1 MRNTYLRNESLLF
14 GLDRQNAVF
23 HGAFCH
29 NLKDSNPEHRQAQ
42 CQEMKVA

>member
-1 MRNTYLRNESLLF
+1 MRNTYLRNESLLL

-29 NLKDSNPEHRQAQ
+29 DLEDSNPEQRSS
-42 CQEMKVA
+42 VRR